1 MKTKLM
7 MILIAAVMPVTLLTA
22 CNSGK
27 KSNMEQ
33 SVQKEFYSEGLKYF
47 TRVKMSI
54 ESDGKVTGTVAS
66 IEHGEEEFL
75 TTSFSGTFT
84 NGEIQVI
91 FDSEPPVVG
100 ANSNWTDKPWRI
112 ETKEGKEV
120 LIIPFY
126 AKNYETNEW
135 GDTEYE
141 FEAVEVRETESEGA
155 MELRPLQENETLCY
169 EDELRRISGSWVEG
183 ADCFIIQV
191 EAKQED
197 VKSFTIQDA
206 TAFECVVG
214 NALVLSNGTSN
225 VRILDVYDLNT
236 GNELLSIEENF
247 MGNVIPD
254 DNRTGFTFYRYSE
267 DMPIVRWDA
276 DASDWQEVTDVP
288 NELFNADFE
297 KTVQEVKP
305 NLFNGMRLAALQKV
319 HVNIKTKKVGYL
331 KEYKWNYIE

>member
-7 MILIAAVMPVTLLTA
+7 VFLIVAFMPITLLIA

-27 KSNMEQ
+27 KSNAKK
-33 SVQKEFYSEGLKYF
+33 SVEKEFYSGGLKYE
-47 TRVKMSI
+47 TRVKMSVAA
-54 ESDGKVTGTVAS
+54 DGKVTGTVKSNEYGVDGDAV
-66 IEHGEEEFL
+66 
-75 TTSFSGTFT
+75 SFSGTFT

-91 FDSEPPVVG
+91 FDGEPPVIG
-100 ANSNWTDKPWRI
+100 SNSNWTDKPWRI
-112 ETKEGKEV
+112 EVREGEEV

-135 GDTEYE
+135 EDMEYE
-141 FEAVEVRETESEGA
+141 FEAAEVQETESEGTMA
-155 MELRPLQENETLCY
+155 LRLLQENETLCY
-169 EDELRRISGSWVEG
+169 EDETRRVSGSWEDG
-183 ADCFIIQV
+183 YDAFIIRV
-191 EAKQED
+191 EAKRED

-225 VRILDVYDLNT
+225 VRMLDIYDLNT

-247 MGNVIPD
+247 MGNVILD
-254 DNRTGFTFYRYSE
+254 DNQTGFTFYRYSE
-267 DMPIVRWDA
+267 DMPTVRWDA

-297 KTVQEVKP
+297 KTVQEVSS

-319 HVNIKTKKVGYL
+319 HVSIKTKKVRYL
-331 KEYKWNYIE
+331 NEYKWNYIE